1 VRGDPEDPIAI
12 GSDRLRTVA
21 TAARKNIFKLYS
33 LNCIHSPV
41 SYPETWRLL
50 MMTKKTGFRKKMRT
64 VMIITLC
71 WTLFACI
78 SFISQYFFIDDF
90 IALKKLSGS
99 IPFWNEFAGTLVV
112 GIFGGFA
119 GGWLLVF
126 KLGSR
131 YRRRSFA
138 FGIINA
144 GLLFI
149 ITYLSL
155 AMVGVF
161 LIDFVYFSFN
171 GSFSFALSESVHN
184 VLFNI
189 FSPSFFIN
197 VFLFGSLAS
206 VTQFMLQ
213 VNDKFG
219 PGILWKFITG
229 KYYHPRQEERIFM
242 FLDLRSSTTIAEKMN
257 SKKFFGLMKE
267 IFDDITES
275 ILNSQGEIYQ
285 YVGDEVV
292 VTWPAEKG
300 LAENNC
306 IQCFFRVQQAL
317 EQRKEHYRRVYDL
330 LPSFKAGLHIG
341 EATVGEIGV
350 VKKDIVYSGD
360 VLNTTSRIQA
370 ECNNN
375 NVNLLLSSD
384 LVERIQLNA
393 EYQQMALG
401 EIFLKGKKDKVL
413 LYTVRVAN

>member
-1 VRGDPEDPIAI
+1 MNLQG
-12 GSDRLRTVA
+12 
-21 TAARKNIFKLYS
+21 
-33 LNCIHSPV
+33 
-41 SYPETWRLL
+41 LL
-50 MMTKKTGFRKKMRT
+50 C
-64 VMIITLC
+64 LE
-71 WTLFACI
+71 
-78 SFISQYFFIDDF
+78 Y
-90 IALKKLSGS
+90 
-99 IPFWNEFAGTLVV
+99 LVV
-112 GIFGGFA
+112 FLVDG
-119 GGWLLVF
+119 LLVF
-126 KLGSR
+126 KMGSR
-131 YRRRSFA
+131 YRRKSFV

-149 ITYLSL
+149 VTYLGL
-155 AMVGVF
+155 AIVGLF
-161 LIDFVYFSFN
+161 IIDFVYFSFN
-171 GSFSFALSESVHN
+171 GSFSFALSESAHN

-189 FSPSFFIN
+189 LSPSFFIN
-197 VFLFGSLAS
+197 VFLFGFLVSF
-206 VTQFMLQ
+206 TQFMLQ

-229 KYYHPRQEERIFM
+229 KYHHPRQEERIFM

-257 SKKFFGLMKE
+257 SKKFFELMKE
-267 IFDDITES
+267 IFNDITEP

-306 IQCFFRVQQAL
+306 FQCFFRVQQAL
-317 EQRKEHYRRVYDL
+317 EERKEHYRREYDL

-384 LVERIQLNA
+384 LVERIQLND

-401 EIFLKGKKDKVL
+401 EISLKGKKDKVL
-413 LYTVRVAN
+413 LYTIRLFN

>member
-1 VRGDPEDPIAI
+1 
-12 GSDRLRTVA
+12 
-21 TAARKNIFKLYS
+21 
-33 LNCIHSPV
+33 
-41 SYPETWRLL
+41 
-50 MMTKKTGFRKKMRT
+50 
-64 VMIITLC
+64 MIITAC

-78 SFISQYFFIDDF
+78 SFISQYFFIYDLVS
-90 IALKKLSGS
+90 LKKLSGS
-99 IPFWNEFAGTLVV
+99 FPFWNEFTGALVF

-126 KLGSR
+126 KLSSR
-131 YRRRSFA
+131 YRRKSFA

-149 ITYLSL
+149 VTYVGL
-155 AMVGVF
+155 AVAGLF
-161 LIDFVYFSFN
+161 IIDLVYFSFN
-171 GSFSFALSESVHN
+171 GSFSVALTKSADN

-197 VFLFGSLAS
+197 VFLFGLLVSI
-206 VTQFMLQ
+206 TQFMLQ

-242 FLDLRSSTTIAEKMN
+242 FLDLRSSTAIAEKMN
-257 SKKFFGLMKE
+257 SEKFFRLLKE
-267 IFDDITES
+267 IYDDITEP
-275 ILNSQGEIYQ
+275 ILDSHGEIYQ

-292 VTWPAEKG
+292 VTWPVEKG
-300 LAENNC
+300 LAEKNC
-306 IQCFFRVQQAL
+306 FQCFFRIEQAL
-317 EQRKEHYRRVYDL
+317 ELRKEYYRREYDL

-341 EATVGEIGV
+341 EATVGEIGL

-370 ECNNN
+370 ECINN

-384 LVERIQLNA
+384 LAERIQLND
-393 EYQQMALG
+393 EYQRTVLG
-401 EIFLKGKKDKVL
+401 EISLKGKKDKVL
-413 LYTVRVAN
+413 LYTIKVA